1 MLLQELFGTSQ
12 EENEQFEL
20 FRALNEVFNAI
31 LDGTLPPKKREE
43 FLGFA
48 RTAKERGKLGF
59 FLRDYQRMVDAGCDL
74 ESAYHWAYCDAL
86 EEASKT
92 PAQVFG

>member
-1 MLLQELFGTSQ
+1 MLDNLFGPNKA
-12 EENEQFEL
+12 EIEQFEL

-31 LDGTLPPKKREE
+31 LEGTLPPKKRDE

-48 RTAKERGKLGF
+48 RVAKERGKLGF

-74 ESAYHWAYCDAL
+74 ESAYHWAYCDTL
-86 EEASKT
+86 EEASET
-92 PAQVFG
+92 RSQVFG